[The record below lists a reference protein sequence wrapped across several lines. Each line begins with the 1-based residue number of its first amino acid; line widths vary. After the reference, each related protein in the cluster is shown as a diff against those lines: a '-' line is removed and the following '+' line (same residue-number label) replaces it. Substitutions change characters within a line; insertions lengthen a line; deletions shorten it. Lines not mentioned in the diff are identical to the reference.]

1 MLRIS
6 LDEAYVF
13 DLLSI
18 YQVKIDNAPD
28 QKLDQLKKTYEVLS
42 NEIIDQIG
50 QELFSKII
58 SSIEYYELIKINQIV
73 FDLVD
78 RANETQL
85 SKLTADANYQR
96 YIKKI
101 ELQNEFF
108 KNTIT
113 EVKL

>member
-1 MLRIS
+1 ML
-6 LDEAYVF
+6 V
-13 DLLSI
+13 
-18 YQVKIDNAPD
+18 N
-28 QKLDQLKKTYEVLS
+28 
-42 NEIIDQIG
+42 
-50 QELFSKII
+50 
-58 SSIEYYELIKINQIV
+58 INQIV

-108 KNTIT
+108 KNMIT
-113 EVKL
+113 EIKL

>member
-1 MLRIS
+1 MLQIS

-18 YQVKIDNAPD
+18 YQVKINNAHD

-42 NEIIDQIG
+42 NEIIEQIG